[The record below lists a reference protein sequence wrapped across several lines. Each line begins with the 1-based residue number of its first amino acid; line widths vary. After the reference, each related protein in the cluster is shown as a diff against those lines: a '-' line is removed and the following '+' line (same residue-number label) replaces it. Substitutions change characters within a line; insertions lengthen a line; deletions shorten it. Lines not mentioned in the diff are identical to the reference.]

1 MEGTRLRLAAL
12 LQRVPDSTVEELGRS
27 MGLSTATVRRH
38 LDVLYRDRL
47 VDYHAVRRK
56 PGRPEH
62 AFFLT
67 EAGHEAL
74 PKRYVH
80 LLQMVLRALS
90 QSNGSTPATG
100 SPSLG
105 RLFTLVGQDMLTPHN
120 ERFRGKPPQ
129 ERRAFLEELLT
140 EAQFAPAL
148 EEGPGGLRV
157 RLHNCPFRFVA
168 LEHPAVCELDRELIS
183 TVLGAPATLERC
195 ITSGHHSCTYA
206 A

>member
-12 LQRVPDSTVEELGRS
+12 LQREPDSTVEEMGRS
-27 MGLSTATVRRH
+27 LGLSAATVRRH
-38 LDVLYRDRL
+38 LDILYRDRL

-62 AFFLT
+62 AFHLT
-67 EAGHEAL
+67 EAGQEAL

-80 LLQMVLRALS
+80 LLQLILRALR
-90 QSNGSTPATG
+90 QTNGSTPTTA
-100 SPSLG
+100 PSLG
-105 RLFTLVGQDMLTPHN
+105 KLFTHVADDMLAPHL

-140 EAQFAPAL
+140 EAQFAPAI
-148 EEGPGGLRV
+148 EEGPGGIRV

-168 LEHPAVCELDRELIS
+168 LEQPAVCELDRELIS
-183 TVLGAPATLERC
+183 AVLDTPATLERC

-206 A
+206 V

>member
-12 LQRVPDSTVEELGRS
+12 LQRLPDSTVDEMGRS
-27 MGLSTATVRRH
+27 LGLSAATVRRH
-38 LDVLYRDRL
+38 LDILYRDRL

-67 EAGHEAL
+67 EAGQEAL

-80 LLQMVLRALS
+80 LLQMVLRALN
-90 QSNGSTPATG
+90 QTNGATPPPTP
-100 SPSLG
+100 PSLG
-105 RLFTLVGQDMLTPHN
+105 KLFTHVAQDMLAPHR
-120 ERFRGKPPQ
+120 ERFRNKPPH
-129 ERRAFLEELLT
+129 ERRAFLQELL
-140 EAQFAPAL
+140 ADADFAPEF
-148 EEGPGGLRV
+148 EEGHGGLRV

-168 LEHPAVCELDRELIS
+168 LEQPAVCELDRELIS

>member
-12 LQRVPDSTVEELGRS
+12 LQRVPDSTVEEVGRS

-38 LDVLYRDRL
+38 LDILYRDRL

-62 AFFLT
+62 AYFLT

-80 LLQMVLRALS
+80 LLQMILRALS
-90 QSNGSTPATG
+90 QSNGSTPTTA

-105 RLFTLVGQDMLTPHN
+105 KLFTHAAQDMLAPHR
-120 ERFRGKPPQ
+120 ERFRDKPPQ

-140 EAQFAPAL
+140 ESQFAPAL

-183 TVLGAPATLERC
+183 TVLDTPATLERC

-206 A
+206 V